1 MISAAALE
9 LKRCV
14 KDQREKKITRE
25 EIGSVLLKSG
35 VDGANTRRITE
46 KNISDL
52 DHELIHLDE
61 MFQFGNVCT
70 YVLSSSETISFLLV
84 VVKAGSAFE
93 NLKRC
98 RR

>member
-1 MISAAALE
+1 M
-9 LKRCV
+9 
-14 KDQREKKITRE
+14 
-25 EIGSVLLKSG
+25 KSG
-35 VDGANTRRITE
+35 VDGANTRRIIE
-46 KNISDL
+46 KNSSGL

-70 YVLSSSETISFLLV
+70 YVLSSSKTISFLLV

-98 RR
+98 GR